1 VPPTRPIYFEPAMKI
16 PLAWRTLT
24 HNKRRLCLSLAGIG
38 FVVLLM
44 FMEVGFENGALD
56 TELIVYRNF
65 NADLVMIS
73 TARTPDYPQ
82 RFPRSRL
89 SQANSCP
96 AVSTVIPL
104 YIQAAATWRVP
115 GTGALRTIR
124 VIGFDARTAALLVP
138 RPVDQ
143 VLRQP
148 GTALFDTR
156 ARDVYGRPT
165 TGTVAE
171 VGGRTVRIGG
181 LFSMGIDLEADG
193 NLLMD
198 ESTYFAVF
206 GDASG
211 GADPA
216 SVDFGLIQ
224 LKAGSDV
231 QQALRQ
237 IRKDMGEDVRI
248 MTLDDYV
255 AFHKKYWQERTPVGF
270 LFQMGVFVGLM
281 IGVIVCYQILFTEIS
296 ANLLPFATLKGMGYR
311 NSYLIK
317 VVLHQA
323 AFLAIM
329 GFLCGLIAA
338 VLLYRFLEWGT
349 GLVMLLTALRAA
361 NILILT
367 LVMCLIAG
375 VMAVGKV
382 IKADP
387 ADCF

>member
-1 VPPTRPIYFEPAMKI
+1 MKI

-65 NADLVMIS
+65 NADLVMVS

-89 SQANSCP
+89 RQARACP
-96 AVSTVIPL
+96 AVAAVIPL
-104 YIQAAATWRVP
+104 YFRGAATWKVP
-115 GTGALRTIR
+115 GTGAIRTIR
-124 VIGFDARTAALLVP
+124 VIGFDARTEALRVP

-143 VLRQP
+143 ILRQP

-171 VGGRTVRIGG
+171 VGGRSVRIGG
-181 LFSMGIDLEADG
+181 LFSLGIDLEVDG

-206 GDASG
+206 GDANG
-211 GADPA
+211 GADPY

-224 LKAGSDV
+224 LAPGSDV
-231 QQALRQ
+231 SLALTQ
-237 IRKDMGEDVRI
+237 IRKDLGADVQV
-248 MTLDDYV
+248 MPLDDYV
-255 AFHKKYWQERTPVGF
+255 AFHKKYWQESTPVGF
-270 LFQMGVFVGLM
+270 LFQMGVFVGLI
-281 IGVIVCYQILFTEIS
+281 IGVIVCYQLLFTEIS
-296 ANLLPFATLKGMGYR
+296 ANLMPFATLKGMGYR
-311 NSYLIK
+311 NGYLIK
-317 VVLHQA
+317 VVLQQA

-329 GFLCGLIAA
+329 GFLCGLLGA

-375 VMAVGKV
+375 MMAVGKAMR
-382 IKADP
+382 ADP

>member
-1 VPPTRPIYFEPAMKI
+1 MKI

-65 NADLVMIS
+65 NADLVMVS
-73 TARTPDYPQ
+73 SARTPDHPK

-89 SQANSCP
+89 RQANSCP
-96 AVSTVIPL
+96 AVTAVIPL
-104 YIQAAATWRVP
+104 YIHPAAAWRVP

-124 VIGFDARTAALLVP
+124 VMGFDARTAALLVP
-138 RPVDQ
+138 RPVDPI
-143 VLRQP
+143 LRQP

-198 ESTYFAVF
+198 ESTYFAIF
-206 GDASG
+206 GDA
-211 GADPA
+211 DPA
-216 SVDFGLIQ
+216 WVDFGLIQ
-224 LKAGSDV
+224 LRPDSDV
-231 QQALRQ
+231 QQALTH
-237 IRKDMGEDVRI
+237 IRKNMGTDVRVLP
-248 MTLDDYV
+248 LDDYV
-255 AFHKKYWQERTPVGF
+255 AFHKKYWQESTPVGF
-270 LFQMGVFVGLM
+270 LFRMGVFVGLM
-281 IGVIVCYQILFTEIS
+281 IGVFVCYQILFTEIS
-296 ANLLPFATLKGMGYR
+296 ANLMPFATLKGMGYR
-311 NSYLIK
+311 DRYLIK
-317 VVLHQA
+317 VVLQQA

-329 GFLCGLIAA
+329 GFLCGLLAA

-349 GLVMLLTALRAA
+349 GLVMLLTAFRAA
-361 NILILT
+361 IILILT
-367 LVMCLIAG
+367 LAMCLIAG

>member
-1 VPPTRPIYFEPAMKI
+1 
-16 PLAWRTLT
+16 
-24 HNKRRLCLSLAGIG
+24 
-38 FVVLLM
+38 
-44 FMEVGFENGALD
+44 
-56 TELIVYRNF
+56 
-65 NADLVMIS
+65 MIS
-73 TARTPDYPQ
+73 AARTPDYPQ

-89 SQANSCP
+89 RQANSCA
-96 AVSTVIPL
+96 AVSAVIPL
-104 YIQAAATWRVP
+104 YIQPAATWRVP
-115 GTGALRTIR
+115 GIGALRTIR

-143 VLRQP
+143 ILRQP

-165 TGTVAE
+165 TGAVAE
-171 VGGRTVRIGG
+171 VGGRSVRIAG

-224 LKAGSDV
+224 LKPGGDV
-231 QQALRQ
+231 QQALKQ
-237 IRKDMGEDVRI
+237 IRKDMGEDVRV
-248 MTLDDYV
+248 MTLGDYV
-255 AFHKKYWQERTPVGF
+255 AFHKKYWQESTPVGF
-270 LFQMGVFVGLM
+270 LFQLGVFVGLV

-296 ANLLPFATLKGMGYR
+296 ANLVPFATLKGMGYR
-311 NSYLIK
+311 SSYLIK

-329 GFLCGLIAA
+329 GFLCGLLAA
-338 VLLYRFLEWGT
+338 LLLYRFLEWGT
-349 GLVMLLTALRAA
+349 GLVMHLTAGRAA